1 MKNKTAR
8 VLVKNLF
15 LFLTGGGIYILME
28 IFYRGFSHWSMFV
41 LGGICFLCLGYINRL
56 LSWETPLLLQM
67 LIGAVIIT
75 ILELITGL
83 IVNVGFGWQV
93 WDYSQ
98 KPLNFYGQ
106 ISLLSS
112 IGWYFLSVIGIAL
125 DDYLRY
131 WIFSEE
137 KPRYKIL

>member
-1 MKNKTAR
+1 MKNKAVR
-8 VLVKNLF
+8 VFTKNMF
-15 LFLTGGGIYILME
+15 IFLTGGGIYIMIE
-28 IFYRGFSHWSMFV
+28 IFYRGFSHWSMFI
-41 LGGICFLCLGYINRL
+41 LGGICFLSLGYINKF

-83 IVNVGFGWQV
+83 IVNVGLGWQV

-98 KPLNFYGQ
+98 KPLNLYGQ
-106 ISLLSS
+106 ISLISS
-112 IGWYFLSVIGIAL
+112 IGWYFLSAVGILL

-131 WIFSEE
+131 WIFGEE
-137 KPRYKIL
+137 KPRYRIL